1 MKIKEIKINNY
12 GILKNK
18 KINFKR
24 IIIIATLIYVVYTF
38 FVQQKELN
46 AYKADSKRY
55 SEQIA
60 TEEEKKERELLR
72 KEYIASVRMNLRAQL
87 DNVDVQQEDGTIINL
102 GEKYGIK
109 KRH

>member
-1 MKIKEIKINNY
+1 M
-12 GILKNK
+12 KNK

-60 TEEEKKERELLR
+60 TEE
-72 KEYIASVRMNLRAQL
+72 
-87 DNVDVQQEDGTIINL
+87 
-102 GEKYGIK
+102 
-109 KRH
+109 

>member
-1 MKIKEIKINNY
+1 M
-12 GILKNK
+12 KNK

-60 TEEEKKERELLR
+60 TEKEKKEKLLETKSNINS
-72 KEYIASVRMNLRAQL
+72 KEYIEQVAREKL
-87 DNVDVQQEDGTIINL
+87 DMYLPN
-102 GEKYGIK
+102 EKIYIDISK
-109 KRH
+109 

>member
-1 MKIKEIKINNY
+1 M
-12 GILKNK
+12 KNK

-46 AYKADSKRY
+46 AYKADSERY

>member
-1 MKIKEIKINNY
+1 M
-12 GILKNK
+12 KNK

-46 AYKADSKRY
+46 AYKADSERY

-60 TEEEKKERELLR
+60 TEEEKKEKLLETKSNINS
-72 KEYIASVRMNLRAQL
+72 KEYIEQFSREKL
-87 DNVDVQQEDGTIINL
+87 DFYLPN
-102 GEKYGIK
+102 EKVYIDISK
-109 KRH
+109 

>member
-1 MKIKEIKINNY
+1 V
-12 GILKNK
+12 GL
-18 KINFKR
+18 
-24 IIIIATLIYVVYTF
+24 
-38 FVQQKELN
+38 
-46 AYKADSKRY
+46 
-55 SEQIA
+55 

>member
-1 MKIKEIKINNY
+1 M
-12 GILKNK
+12 KNK

-60 TEEEKKERELLR
+60 TEEEKKEKEKIKHDDHTRRTHRKRREKR
-72 KEYIASVRMNLRAQL
+72 KI
-87 DNVDVQQEDGTIINL
+87 T
-102 GEKYGIK
+102 
-109 KRH
+109 

>member
-1 MKIKEIKINNY
+1 M
-12 GILKNK
+12 KNK

-46 AYKADSKRY
+46 AYKADSERY

-60 TEEEKKERELLR
+60 TEEEKKE
-72 KEYIASVRMNLRAQL
+72 KKQL
-87 DNVDVQQEDGTIINL
+87 
-102 GEKYGIK
+102 
-109 KRH
+109 

>member
-1 MKIKEIKINNY
+1 M
-12 GILKNK
+12 KNK

-60 TEEEKKERELLR
+60 TEKEKKEKLLETKSNINS
-72 KEYIASVRMNLRAQL
+72 KEYIEQVAREKL
-87 DNVDVQQEDGTIINL
+87 DMYYPN
-102 GEKYGIK
+102 EKVYIDKGM
-109 KRH
+109 

>member
-1 MKIKEIKINNY
+1 M
-12 GILKNK
+12 KNK

-38 FVQQKELN
+38 FVQQEELN

-60 TEEEKKERELLR
+60 TEEEKKEKLLETKSNINS
-72 KEYIASVRMNLRAQL
+72 KEYIEQVAREKL
-87 DNVDVQQEDGTIINL
+87 DMYLPN
-102 GEKYGIK
+102 EKVYIDISK
-109 KRH
+109 